1 MERLNSDCLLR
12 IFLELEFKEKVQI
25 ERVCQRWHRILR
37 TSYPYSNIRTF
48 HVSEFLRNSDSNYF
62 QQDNINFIPTVCGV
76 ISRCGPH
83 LRSLSFDSGW
93 YRVSPPIIS
102 AISQYCGQLTK
113 LDLSCTLL
121 SGDLSEVLERVS
133 PRLSYFSVDECNLVA
148 EVNAEKISRYFGQ
161 MFQLQEINLRK
172 CRVNME
178 HILELPETLKCVDLS
193 GIYHMTPELLTYFL
207 VGHTE
212 LKKLTLCPF
221 PGAQFPIPNSED
233 PSNGL
238 SMVFDCI
245 GSLPKLQHLALGH
258 ISYASNI
265 LSMDSLARLSSLR
278 SLELKECVGMT
289 ANVLRKVLINSQQ
302 LESLKIINCT
312 AMCDYRLLSFCE
324 SLKELV
330 VEKTFQICDE
340 DFENI
345 CRYGKLERVSLRR
358 CVNITNKA
366 VQTIVND
373 CAIKEL
379 DVSLCD
385 NIDNDI
391 FRILSSPK
399 LKLRKLMFDGCKGLT
414 SDGINMLVTE
424 GKQLL
429 RFLTEL
435 DLSHNKNIDNKGV
448 ETIVK
453 RVEKI
458 KRIKK
463 PLVIY
468 ASQTSVQMET
478 LSKLSKRVEI
488 LV

>member
-25 ERVCQRWHRILR
+25 ER

-102 AISQYCGQLTK
+102 TISQYCGQLTK

-121 SGDLSEVLERVS
+121 SGDLSEILERVS

-148 EVNAEKISRYFGQ
+148 EENAEKISRYFGQ

-178 HILELPETLKCVDLS
+178 HILDLPKTLKCVDLS
-193 GIYHMTPELLTYFL
+193 GIHHMTPDLLTYFL

-212 LKKLTLCPF
+212 LEKLTLCPF
-221 PGAQFPIPNSED
+221 PGAQFPIPNLED
-233 PSNGL
+233 LSNGL
-238 SMVFDCI
+238 SIVFDCI
-245 GSLPKLQHLALGH
+245 GSLPKVKHLALGH
-258 ISYASNI
+258 ISYGSDI
-265 LSMDSLARLSSLR
+265 LSMDSLAHLTSLR

-289 ANVLRKVLINSQQ
+289 PNVLRKILVNSQK
-302 LESLKIINCT
+302 LESLKIVNCT
-312 AMCDYRLLSFCE
+312 AMCDYRLLSFGE
-324 SLKELV
+324 NLKELI

-340 DFENI
+340 DFENL
-345 CRYGKLERVSLRR
+345 CRYGKLKR
-358 CVNITNKA
+358 
-366 VQTIVND
+366 
-373 CAIKEL
+373 L

-385 NIDNDI
+385 NIDNNV

-435 DLSHNKNIDNKGV
+435 DLSHNKNIDNKSV
-448 ETIVK
+448 EAIAK
-453 RVEKI
+453 KVEKI

-478 LSKLSKRVEI
+478 LAKLSKRVEI